1 MSLIKY
7 IKRNLKNV
15 IWGNLRNIE
24 PISQKF
30 GLDRGKPVDRYY
42 IEKFLNNNRSLIK
55 GKILEVGEDTY
66 SKKYGYGIESI
77 DILHFDKSNKNATII
92 GDLAKTDTL
101 PEDTFDC
108 FICTQT
114 LNFIYDFNA
123 AIRGI
128 KKVLKPG
135 GHSLITLAGLCQ
147 ISRYDM
153 DRWGDYWRFTTNS
166 ATKIFEEIFGG
177 NNITVNSYGN
187 VLSAVSLLEGISAEE
202 ITNDELDHKD
212 GNYQVVITVLARKEP

>member
-7 IKRNLKNV
+7 LKRNMKNV

-30 GLDRGKPVDRYY
+30 GLDRGRPVDRYY
-42 IEKFLNNNRSLIK
+42 IEKFLSNNRSLIK
-55 GKILEVGEDTY
+55 GKILEVAEDTY

-77 DILHFDKSNKNATII
+77 DILHFDKSNKKATII

-153 DRWGDYWRFTTNS
+153 DRWGDYWRFTTYS

-177 NNITVNSYGN
+177 KNITVNSYGN

-212 GNYQVVITVLARKEP
+212 ENYQVVITVLARKET